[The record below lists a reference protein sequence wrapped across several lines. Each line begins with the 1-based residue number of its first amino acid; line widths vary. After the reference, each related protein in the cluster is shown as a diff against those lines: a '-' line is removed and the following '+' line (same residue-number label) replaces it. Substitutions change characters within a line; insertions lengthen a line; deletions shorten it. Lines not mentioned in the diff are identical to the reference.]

1 MISFPSKTRMQ
12 KVAFVRLMVVSK
24 RQSGL
29 DNKFTLGVVVV
40 IVVVVVVVVVVAE
53 GASHAKLWS

>member
-40 IVVVVVVVVVVAE
+40 IVVAE